1 MGTRA
6 YTGGCGH
13 TGTCTGACTS
23 TCTRVGV
30 HGHMCTALHRGRD
43 VCVHK
48 CASMHKSAPGC
59 TDLHQGRHVCLCKC
73 APTPKSALRCV
84 CVRALTYRC
93 ARFHARLHTQNLGQ
107 DAGGLRGECGVVISG
122 QGRFTC
128 AATASDSWWQW
139 GGEDAVTLGKFG
151 VSSGNGLLCSVP
163 VHSCPV
169 YSFPFLS
176 SPLHKAHA
184 HHASGY
190 S

>member
-1 MGTRA
+1 MHSGAQICTKE
-6 YTGGCGH
+6 
-13 TGTCTGACTS
+13 GTCGC
-23 TCTRVGV
+23 VNV
-30 HGHMCTALHRGRD
+30 HPRPK
-43 VCVHK
+43 VH
-48 CASMHKSAPGC
+48 S
-59 TDLHQGRHVCLCKC
+59 D
-73 APTPKSALRCV
+73 V

-93 ARFHARLHTQNLGQ
+93 AHLHARLHTQNLGQ

-139 GGEDAVTLGKFG
+139 GGEDALTLGRFG

>member
-1 MGTRA
+1 MCACIKVRPGTKVHPGA
-6 YTGGCGH
+6 QICTKE
-13 TGTCTGACTS
+13 GTCAC
-23 TCTRVGV
+23 VNV
-30 HGHMCTALHRGRD
+30 HPRPK
-43 VCVHK
+43 VH
-48 CASMHKSAPGC
+48 S
-59 TDLHQGRHVCLCKC
+59 D
-73 APTPKSALRCV
+73 V
-84 CVRALTYRC
+84 CVRALTSRC
-93 ARFHARLHTQNLGQ
+93 ARFHAWLHTQNLGQ

-139 GGEDAVTLGKFG
+139 GGEDAITLGKFG

-169 YSFPFLS
+169 YSFPLLS

-184 HHASGY
+184 HHTSGY

>member
-1 MGTRA
+1 MCINVRPCTKVHPGAQICTKE
-6 YTGGCGH
+6 
-13 TGTCTGACTS
+13 GTCAC
-23 TCTRVGV
+23 VNV
-30 HGHMCTALHRGRD
+30 HPRPK
-43 VCVHK
+43 VH
-48 CASMHKSAPGC
+48 S
-59 TDLHQGRHVCLCKC
+59 D
-73 APTPKSALRCV
+73 V

-139 GGEDAVTLGKFG
+139 GGEDAITLGKFG

>member
-1 MGTRA
+1 MCACINVRPGTKVHSGA
-6 YTGGCGH
+6 QICTKE
-13 TGTCTGACTS
+13 GTCAC
-23 TCTRVGV
+23 VNV
-30 HGHMCTALHRGRD
+30 HPRPK
-43 VCVHK
+43 VH
-48 CASMHKSAPGC
+48 S
-59 TDLHQGRHVCLCKC
+59 D
-73 APTPKSALRCV
+73 V

-139 GGEDAVTLGKFG
+139 GGEDAITLGKFG